1 VGELVDY
8 RGERVGTLVE
18 DGVERVRWIGE
29 RYKSKRVIM
38 VDRCWYL
45 IYA

>member
-1 VGELVDY
+1 MVD
-8 RGERVGTLVE
+8 
-18 DGVERVRWIGE
+18 DGVGGRVRWIGE